1 MEMSEKAFKVAKNL
15 EMIPFAENVRKALK
29 NSMTRLDS
37 EFVSRLDETPHLVC
51 FKNGVVDLR
60 TKELRPGKPE
70 DMISLSTMID
80 YDPSTDQTKIKGYIR
95 SVVPDE
101 DTARYLEQSFGTFYI
116 GANAEETSQ
125 FWIGEGRNGK
135 GVLNTFLKAAMG
147 EYQSKDLKAS
157 FVTRPDSGNGAPNPE
172 LCYLRGKRLAMITE
186 TSNDCKFLTDRFKSI
201 TGNDEQCARFLYSN
215 KLVSFTP
222 QFKLVTQTNHEPQFS
237 DIDQGLLSRIV
248 LIRFP
253 YFFGGEEEINTTNPL
268 HRLRD
273 PTLKMKKGEYQ
284 QGLAALMVDEAYKYI
299 NKIDVAPKSEHIK
312 EQTKRYLRSVDDV
325 GSFMES
331 IELIPS
337 PAGKVDCSTLLDL
350 FKEQSKLQDYPLR
363 KFIGDLRRLNYDIKQ
378 ARVGKDYKTGAS
390 IRAHC
395 IMGYK
400 LVEEVTTCASMY

>member
-80 YDPSTDQTKIKGYIR
+80 YDPGADQTKIKGFIR

-101 DTARYLEQSFGTFYI
+101 DTARYLEQSLGTFYI

-186 TSNDCKFLTDRFKSI
+186 TSNDS
-201 TGNDEQCARFLYSN
+201 
-215 KLVSFTP
+215 
-222 QFKLVTQTNHEPQFS
+222 
-237 DIDQGLLSRIV
+237 
-248 LIRFP
+248 
-253 YFFGGEEEINTTNPL
+253 
-268 HRLRD
+268 
-273 PTLKMKKGEYQ
+273 
-284 QGLAALMVDEAYKYI
+284 YKYI

-325 GSFMES
+325 RSFMES